1 MASTSEDAAAQ
12 DQALVGHDPVS
23 LAERVAA
30 PRHHDSVNAPL
41 VDYVLRLGDDA
52 LILSQR
58 LVDWVAKSPA
68 IEEDIA
74 LANIALDLLG
84 QARMLLTYAG
94 SLMPEPQSE
103 DDLAYWRQS
112 SQLRSAHLVEI
123 PGGDFA
129 QTMARQLVFSTYQ
142 QLLYGQLAASTDA
155 TIAAIA
161 AKASKEVRYHVDHA
175 TQWVLRLGD
184 GTTESHERMQ
194 TGIDT
199 IWPYTAELF
208 DADAGVVPFAT
219 APIDQAL
226 WPLIE
231 SGVCPDPMTLQPMW
245 RDAVVA
251 VLETATLTIPET
263 RWHARGGRRGE
274 HTADLDYVLAEMQ
287 SVARAHPGASW

>member
-1 MASTSEDAAAQ
+1 MVSTPDAAPKHAQ
-12 DQALVGHDPVS
+12 GHLGHDPAS
-23 LAERVAA
+23 LATKVAA
-30 PRHHDSVNAPL
+30 PRNRVGLYEPL

-94 SLMPEPQSE
+94 SQLPEPKSE

-112 SQLRSAHLVEI
+112 AQFRSAHLVEI

-142 QLLYGQLAASTDA
+142 QLLYSRLETSTDA

-184 GTTESHERMQ
+184 GTEQSHTRMQ
-194 TGIDT
+194 AGIDAV
-199 IWPYTAELF
+199 WPYTAELF
-208 DADAGVVPFAT
+208 DSDAGVTPYAIEP
-219 APIDQAL
+219 ADHAL
-226 WPLIE
+226 QPLINA
-231 SGVCPDPMTLQPMW
+231 GICPDPATLQAPW
-245 RDAVVA
+245 QEGVVA
-251 VLETATLTIPET
+251 VLETATLTIPQT
-263 RWHARGGRRGE
+263 RWHARGGRIGI
-274 HTADLDYVLAEMQ
+274 HTTDLDYVLAEMQ
-287 SVARAHPGASW
+287 TVARAHPGAAW